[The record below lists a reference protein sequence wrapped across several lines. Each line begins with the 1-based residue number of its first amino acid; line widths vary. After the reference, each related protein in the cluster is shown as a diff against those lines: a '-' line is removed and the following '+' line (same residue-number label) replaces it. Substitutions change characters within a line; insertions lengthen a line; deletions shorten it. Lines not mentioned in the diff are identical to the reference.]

1 MPPVSVRLGRALHE
15 SCANMPYTFIPP
27 GSVLGASST
36 YLPDSSSTAWLFTLA
51 TRPVSTA

>member
-1 MPPVSVRLGRALHE
+1 
-15 SCANMPYTFIPP
+15 MPYTFIPP